1 MITEEQRRAL
11 FALREA
17 LRLCEGADV
26 LIQARECDIGDEH
39 QQEITVG
46 EQWYYTHKSFLSV
59 EDIDIVLQE
68 HPES

>member
-1 MITEEQRRAL
+1 MTEEQRRAL

-17 LRLCEGADV
+17 LRLCDGAGV
-26 LIQARECDIGDEH
+26 LVAACDTTIAWEH

-46 EQWYYTHKSFLSV
+46 NQYFYTGRAFLDA
-59 EDIDIVLQE
+59 EHIDAVLQE